1 MWRASPF
8 IDVNSPTHSAP
19 IAKNAHNHR
28 DLIAGVRSRLS
39 GQRGQFPA
47 KFERET
53 AFYGPRIIH
62 NPPESAPN
70 FRDEFAVDS
79 PLQRRVQCE
88 PWRVGIRLLDARSRD
103 SARNKNGQTGGAKTA
118 AATASLAS
126 LVQCL
131 SPLRQS
137 SPMAELRKQH
147 RANPP
152 LITTNAS
159 A

>member
-1 MWRASPF
+1 MR
-8 IDVNSPTHSAP
+8 SAAAP
-19 IAKNAHNHR
+19 NCR
-28 DLIAGVRSRLS
+28 S
-39 GQRGQFPA
+39 GQRMASPTARDRG
-47 KFERET
+47 FE
-53 AFYGPRIIH
+53 P
-62 NPPESAPN
+62 S
-70 FRDEFAVDS
+70 S
-79 PLQRRVQCE
+79 LQRRVQCE